1 MPELLKQVV
10 AVMPFTCIEQL
21 FCLRQPRICQ
31 KLQLLILHDLP
42 PHLLQLNVAS
52 IVEQSMAG

>member
-10 AVMPFTCIEQL
+10 AVMPFTGIEQL
-21 FCLRQPRICQ
+21 FCLSQPGICQ

-42 PHLLQLNVAS
+42 PHLLRPKVED
-52 IVEQSMAG
+52 IVEQCKAG